1 MILKAII
8 LVIAIVT
15 AMVAMQTTVNIP
27 QFLKINSNYI
37 LLPEAFAQLREG
49 SNIRDYSN
57 DYGSNIRDYSNDFK
71 TYENNDLGIK
81 FQYPESWKYSDKSGD
96 IIFTP
101 RSGEAFFIIKSVV
114 MKDRVTDEEYTYSN
128 VVDVANTLI
137 EQYKSSNPSTQ
148 VFSITPNEDLSVLI
162 RMSWTTRERIPI
174 DVASFIMKTDNN
186 EFLLMEYEAYPETYS
201 KYVEDITNLISSL
214 EITDGKERNNDN
226 NDNRHNDNNDNSF
239 KRVYQE

>member
-37 LLPEAFAQLREG
+37 LLPEAFAQLRE
-49 SNIRDYSN
+49 
-57 DYGSNIRDYSNDFK
+57 GSNIRDYSNDFK

-214 EITDGKERNNDN
+214 EITDGNNDN